1 MRSLLKIRF
10 VYFSLLLI
18 PFFNGIDLNA
28 QEDEQEKNSVGL
40 TIQYVKIMDGDIYFN
55 VKATSKIK
63 KQFVQVSDIDLF
75 FFNDTDEDRVEL
87 GKMTTNAEGKGRFSL
102 KNINALKADV
112 DSIYNISIDFLGNDQ
127 FEETTE
133 YLSFKDVEI
142 NASLYNEDSINYV
155 TATLT
160 NPLTGAP
167 IPDAYVDVQ
176 IKRMFKS
183 LKMGEEFNV
192 TDESGT
198 VIVPIAEGIPG
209 LNGELTIEVVLFES
223 DDYGTVKAIINAPIG
238 KQIVDESTFDERTMW
253 SPKNKTPLFLLI
265 FPNILIFAIWGIIVY
280 LFLNLFKISKN

>member
-18 PFFNGIDLNA
+18 PFFNSIDLSA

-102 KNINALKADV
+102 KNINALKADA

-133 YLSFKDVEI
+133 YVSFKDAEI
-142 NASLYNEDSINYV
+142 SASLYNEDSINYV

-167 IPDAYVDVQ
+167 ISDAYIDVQ
-176 IKRMFKS
+176 IKRLFKS

-198 VIVPIAEGIPG
+198 VIVPIEEGIPG

-265 FPNILIFAIWGIIVY
+265 FPNILIFGIWGIIVY
-280 LFLNLFKISKN
+280 LFLNLFRISKN

>member
-10 VYFSLLLI
+10 VYFSLFLI
-18 PFFNGIDLNA
+18 PFLNGIHLNA
-28 QEDEQEKNSVGL
+28 QEEEQEKNSVGL
-40 TIQYVKIMDGDIYFN
+40 TIQYVKIMDGDIYFD

-102 KNINALKADV
+102 KNINALKADA
-112 DSIYNISIDFLGNDQ
+112 DSIYNISIDFSGNDQ

-133 YLSFKDVEI
+133 YVSFKDIEI

-176 IKRMFKS
+176 IKRMFKA

-198 VIVPIAEGIPG
+198 VVVPIAEGIPG

-265 FPNILIFAIWGIIVY
+265 FPNILIFGIWGIIVY
-280 LFLNLFKISKN
+280 LFLNLFRISKH